1 MQFKLAVDSSASTK
15 GNQKYDSNTPLV
27 TELASDGQSTAGTA
41 TITVNG
47 TTYDVVK
54 SSNATNVSYY
64 INDAQLPDFT
74 GKAVFGNLNSS
85 NQFVSGNGINYTS
98 TSTNIPTLSVQL
110 STNGTSTVND
120 PTFYVIIPKGFTSSI
135 NDFSV
140 LTKDPSNYFGGGGY
154 FSGSPQNH
162 LNDYSIKSLGNIGP
176 KGEQVFQIK
185 LAYNPKWEDNFAGQ
199 FKLKLD
205 PSQAGSYT
213 YGKDNPVVAELS
225 SDTKSPSTGT
235 LTIDGKAV
243 QITASSNTS
252 INYGIEKNVLPNFT
266 GDAAF
271 GNLNTSNKEFVS
283 GNGINYTSTSTNL
296 PTLSVRLSTS
306 GTSTVNN
313 PQFIVMIP
321 KGFTSSTSG
330 FDLIPANPG
339 NYFNGTFNGSNTNKD
354 YSIQDLGKIGPNG
367 EQLFK
372 VTLNFNPSW
381 DPANNFGGQ
390 FKLSFDPTAPKKYY
404 SYDPSG
410 APIVSELADDANPSA
425 TGDSNHYT
433 FTAAGKNIN
442 VVKSSYYQGIQYGI
456 DTTAIPEFT
465 GTANFDANGKIFNVG
480 DTIPEYTFRLSTWGN
495 STVQNPKFIV
505 MIPAG
510 FTATTND
517 FSPIKNATIESLG
530 TDSNGQQLFEIS
542 LKGGTPNWGT
552 DSISGSVRLTLTP
565 TEQNG
570 GSHTYSNLTAPLV
583 SEVSD
588 YAQPSNGTYTFH
600 VGNKDI
606 NVVQS
611 PQTVNWTHP
620 DKDPSDSSASLTYT
634 INTGTTALDKSEYS
648 ITNPSV
654 TLHKGTTGHA
664 GYEQLTFTITP
675 KQNSA
680 IKSGQYIDVKLG
692 LPTSDGNVVPYDTL
706 LANENIPL
714 KAPDGTQIA
723 TAYKMGTY
731 YRIVFNSNAA
741 EYTSGNNNLTLTPIL
756 RWGNPTSQNPSIN
769 IDQSDKNNLGKTFVY
784 EGTTTQSED
793 GEKISYA
800 PQNDI
805 NIGDGSYK
813 FTSGLYIQGQKVY
826 TEKYLDYN
834 KDTEF
839 NIGVPNVRTWTSKN
853 TYTNNGWFNTVTF
866 KIATSDAQDSNG
878 KLQPDN
884 DTGTDFYLT
893 VKVGDNSNFKY
904 SWETGAD
911 VKNQIVGPDGK
922 SGILAQYKQNVL
934 GQTKVAGSNYSLAY
948 TQDSS
953 DRIKSGVTVDDPKI
967 TKTDGIITAVYHIKL
982 ANPDAKLLGELK
994 LLTVS
999 ADGFTKP
1006 ADIQS
1011 YQQDED
1017 NAIKEKNYTGVAT
1030 SNTVLQNA
1038 LINTKAPQGNI
1049 QKIST
1054 TGSTSSVEIHPDAG
1068 DWSAYANE
1076 NTTNNSLS
1084 NDADS
1089 SNTRTATLEFYNDN
1103 DPANPIL
1110 IPTAT
1115 NTTSGAAGDPIS
1127 FKDANKT
1134 LEDLEKQG
1142 YSLEKV
1148 EDPSGN
1154 ITTPKNLANYDYGTL
1169 VNKQLIFKVYLHYT
1183 DIQSISASQSVSNSI
1198 SNSYSIQRSESRS
1211 ESLSIS
1217 EATSGSISR
1226 SLSNSIRQSES
1237 TSRSL
1242 SQSESLSHSTSQSE
1256 SLSNSFSQSESLSNS
1271 LSQSESLSNSLSQS
1285 ESLSNSLSQS
1295 ESLSN
1300 SLSQSESLSNSLSQS
1315 ESLSNSLSQSE
1326 SLSNSLSESESLSN
1340 SLSESESLSN
1350 SLSQSES
1357 LSNSL
1362 SESESLSNS
1371 LSQSESLSN
1380 SLSESES
1387 LSNSLSE
1394 SESLSN
1400 SLSQSESLSNSL
1412 SQSESLSNSLSQS
1425 ESLSNSL
1432 SQSESLSNSLSQS
1445 ESLSNSLSQS
1455 ESLSNSLSESESLS
1469 NSLSQSESLSN
1480 SLSQSES
1487 LSNSLSQSESLS
1499 NSLSQSESLSNSLS
1513 QSESL
1518 SNSLSQSES
1527 LSNSLSQSESLSNS
1541 LSQSES
1547 LSNSLSQSESLSN
1560 SLSQSESLSD
1570 SLSQSESLSNSLSQS
1585 ESLSNSLSQSESL
1598 SNSLSQSE
1606 SLSNSLSQSESLS
1619 NSLSQS
1625 ESLSNSLS
1633 QSESLSNSLSQSE
1646 SLSNSLSQSESLS
1659 NSLSQSE
1666 SLSNSLSQSES
1677 LSNSLSQSESLSNSL
1692 SQSESLSNSLS
1703 QSESLSNSLSQSES
1717 LSNSLSQSESLSN
1730 SLSQS
1735 ESLSNSLSQSESLS
1749 NSLSQSESLS
1759 NSLSQSESLS
1769 NSLSQSESLSNSLSQ
1784 SESLSNSLS
1793 QSESLS
1799 NSLSQSESLSNSL
1812 SQSES
1817 LSNSLSQSESLSNS
1831 LSQSESLNNSLSQ
1844 SESLS
1849 NSLSQSESLSNS
1861 LSQSESLSNSL
1872 SQSESLS
1879 NSLSQSESLSN
1890 SLSQS
1895 ESLSNSLSQSESL
1908 SNSLSQSESMSN
1920 SLSQSESLSN
1930 SLSQSESLSNSLS
1943 QSESL
1948 SNSLSQSESLSNSLS
1963 ESESLSNSL
1972 SNSGSNTPRHSQGST
1987 SQSRSLSNSLSES
2000 EASISNS
2007 ISQST
2012 SIPTHSEVIEST
2024 SETNSNT
2031 NNSESI
2037 NSTTNPSI
2045 SRPAESVSEQTSVN
2059 ITPEKQPAESTEQQV
2074 SAKKHRVRT
2083 NTRRKLPQ
2091 TGASTNSSSLLGLLA
2106 TAVGGLLGL
2115 RRKKNRKRRR

>member
-1 MQFKLAVDSSASTK
+1 M
-15 GNQKYDSNTPLV
+15 
-27 TELASDGQSTAGTA
+27 
-41 TITVNG
+41 
-47 TTYDVVK
+47 
-54 SSNATNVSYY
+54 
-64 INDAQLPDFT
+64 
-74 GKAVFGNLNSS
+74 
-85 NQFVSGNGINYTS
+85 
-98 TSTNIPTLSVQL
+98 
-110 STNGTSTVND
+110 
-120 PTFYVIIPKGFTSSI
+120 
-135 NDFSV
+135 
-140 LTKDPSNYFGGGGY
+140 
-154 FSGSPQNH
+154 
-162 LNDYSIKSLGNIGP
+162 
-176 KGEQVFQIK
+176 
-185 LAYNPKWEDNFAGQ
+185 
-199 FKLKLD
+199 
-205 PSQAGSYT
+205 
-213 YGKDNPVVAELS
+213 
-225 SDTKSPSTGT
+225 
-235 LTIDGKAV
+235 
-243 QITASSNTS
+243 
-252 INYGIEKNVLPNFT
+252 
-266 GDAAF
+266 
-271 GNLNTSNKEFVS
+271 
-283 GNGINYTSTSTNL
+283 
-296 PTLSVRLSTS
+296 
-306 GTSTVNN
+306 
-313 PQFIVMIP
+313 
-321 KGFTSSTSG
+321 
-330 FDLIPANPG
+330 
-339 NYFNGTFNGSNTNKD
+339 
-354 YSIQDLGKIGPNG
+354 
-367 EQLFK
+367 
-372 VTLNFNPSW
+372 
-381 DPANNFGGQ
+381 
-390 FKLSFDPTAPKKYY
+390 
-404 SYDPSG
+404 
-410 APIVSELADDANPSA
+410 
-425 TGDSNHYT
+425 
-433 FTAAGKNIN
+433 
-442 VVKSSYYQGIQYGI
+442 
-456 DTTAIPEFT
+456 
-465 GTANFDANGKIFNVG
+465 
-480 DTIPEYTFRLSTWGN
+480 
-495 STVQNPKFIV
+495 
-505 MIPAG
+505 
-510 FTATTND
+510 
-517 FSPIKNATIESLG
+517 
-530 TDSNGQQLFEIS
+530 
-542 LKGGTPNWGT
+542 
-552 DSISGSVRLTLTP
+552 
-565 TEQNG
+565 
-570 GSHTYSNLTAPLV
+570 
-583 SEVSD
+583 
-588 YAQPSNGTYTFH
+588 
-600 VGNKDI
+600 

-839 NIGVPNVRTWTSKN
+839 SIGVPNVRTWTSKN

-1315 ESLSNSLSQSE
+1315 ESLSNSLSE
-1326 SLSNSLSESESLSN
+1326 
-1340 SLSESESLSN
+1340 
-1350 SLSQSES
+1350 
-1357 LSNSL
+1357 
-1362 SESESLSNS
+1362 
-1371 LSQSESLSN
+1371 
-1380 SLSESES
+1380 
-1387 LSNSLSE
+1387 
-1394 SESLSN
+1394 
-1400 SLSQSESLSNSL
+1400 
-1412 SQSESLSNSLSQS
+1412 
-1425 ESLSNSL
+1425 
-1432 SQSESLSNSLSQS
+1432 
-1445 ESLSNSLSQS
+1445 
-1455 ESLSNSLSESESLS
+1455 
-1469 NSLSQSESLSN
+1469 
-1480 SLSQSES
+1480 
-1487 LSNSLSQSESLS
+1487 
-1499 NSLSQSESLSNSLS
+1499 
-1513 QSESL
+1513 
-1518 SNSLSQSES
+1518 
-1527 LSNSLSQSESLSNS
+1527 
-1541 LSQSES
+1541 
-1547 LSNSLSQSESLSN
+1547 
-1560 SLSQSESLSD
+1560 
-1570 SLSQSESLSNSLSQS
+1570 
-1585 ESLSNSLSQSESL
+1585 
-1598 SNSLSQSE
+1598 SE

-1849 NSLSQSESLSNS
+1849 NSLSQSESLSNA